1 MNDGG
6 RGTMGCRWPRGIWGI
21 ALLGLLLAAVP
32 AGAAPGGWKE
42 IAPAELA
49 ARLAKDPPP
58 VLVNTMGLLE
68 CLDHGIAG
76 SRCIP
81 AEEFAARIGELP
93 PQKERPLVF
102 YCESEAQHNSRAAAA
117 VAVGQGYATVHVLA
131 GGLPAWKGA
140 GYRTVSTERIP
151 RRAIPSLKPPVLSR
165 RLLQGENPLLVDIR
179 ATSFFQEG
187 HIAGAINLPMHE
199 LHRRWRELPLDRA
212 VVLIDDRGFNSP
224 LAASYLAAKGY
235 AVEPLFGG
243 MTAWKAMVAKEQKK
257 RAGK

>member
-1 MNDGG
+1 MSDGKN
-6 RGTMGCRWPRGIWGI
+6 RQHGIWGI
-21 ALLGLLLAAVP
+21 ALLGLLLAAAP
-32 AGAAPGGWKE
+32 AVATPGGWKKV
-42 IAPAELA
+42 APAELA
-49 ARLAKDPPP
+49 AMLAKGPPP
-58 VLVNTMGLLE
+58 VLINTMGLLE

-76 SRCIP
+76 SLCIP

-93 PQKERPLVF
+93 PSKERTLVF
-102 YCESEAQHNSRAAAA
+102 YCESEALHNSRTAAEMA
-117 VAVGQGYATVHVLA
+117 VQQGYATVHVLD

-140 GYRTVSTERIP
+140 GYQTVSTERIA
-151 RRAIPSLKPPVLSR
+151 RRAIPSIKPPILSR
-165 RLLQGENPLLVDIR
+165 RLLQGENPLLLDIR
-179 ATSFFQEG
+179 SESFFQQG
-187 HIAGAINLPMHE
+187 HIAGAINLPMYQ

-212 VVLIDDRGFNSP
+212 VILVDDRGFHSP